1 MDAMSSAV
9 IDLAE
14 KHLKDFRIRNGQVM
28 AKRCPFCGG
37 GQNNDYETFA
47 IGLNNG
53 LWNCLR
59 GSCKKKKGN
68 FKDLCN
74 YFGETH
80 YEVDNYAQMARMA
93 TTKKVYVKPEQ
104 NDLHEI
110 TEEIITYFGTRK
122 ISEQTLKD
130 WKIAS
135 DDKGNIVFPFYRDNI
150 LTYVK
155 YRKPKKHMKDDKS
168 PKEWQM
174 SNTEPILFGM
184 DMVSF
189 NKPLVICEGEI
200 DALSLYEA
208 GVTNVVSVPC
218 GCNNMEWVNNCYDWV
233 DQFNQIILFGDSDE
247 PGLEM
252 ISVLSKRLG
261 EDRCMIPSEYP
272 ELIYNGKDYNQIC
285 KDANEILMCY
295 GPEGLK
301 AIVDACEPA
310 PVKGILDLSAIPY
323 IDPTT
328 IPRIMTK
335 IPALDHA
342 IGGFAEGG
350 ITVISGN
357 AGEGKSTITG
367 SFLLNAV
374 EQGYKVCAYSGE
386 LTSQQ
391 FLDWIMHQA
400 TESKYIGYK
409 FDQRSG
415 KNVTFVSDQI
425 QRRIKDWLS
434 GKFFL
439 YDNNNI
445 METNQGESVIKMF
458 EICARRYGCKL
469 FLADNLMC
477 MTVSPEEENRA
488 QAKISAQLKAFAAKY
503 KVHVILVAHPRKRK
517 PGETFQNQDISG
529 SSAIGNLADTVLNIE
544 RPNIRV
550 AKNRSFGIKDY
561 ILCNFDPCNRRIFQ
575 ANTGDRMVYSWDH
588 NGIELPENPANKLE
602 EFALQDGGTNKEKQ
616 PF

>member
-1 MDAMSSAV
+1 MDAMMSAV

-14 KHLKDFRIRNGQVM
+14 KHLGDFRIRNGQVM

-53 LWNCLR
+53 LWNCMR
-59 GSCKKKKGN
+59 GSCKRKKGN
-68 FKDLCN
+68 FKELCD
-74 YFGETH
+74 YFGEIH
-80 YEVDNYAQMARMA
+80 YDTGKYAEMAKMA
-93 TTKKVYVKPEQ
+93 TLKKVYTKP
-104 NDLHEI
+104 NPDDLHEL
-110 TEEIITYFGTRK
+110 TEEIITYFGKRK
-122 ISEQTLKD
+122 ISEQTLRD

-135 DDKGNIVFPFYRDNI
+135 DEKGNIVFPFYRNGV

-155 YRKPKKHMKDDKS
+155 YRKPVNFKKEDKA

-174 SNTEPILFGM
+174 SNTESILFGM
-184 DMVSF
+184 DNVSY

-218 GCNNMEWVNNCYDWV
+218 GCTNMEWVNTCYDWI
-233 DQFNQIILFGDSDE
+233 DTFNQIILFGDSDE
-247 PGLEM
+247 PGIEM
-252 ISVLSKRLG
+252 VSVLSKRLG
-261 EDRCMIPSEYP
+261 EDRCMIPSQYP
-272 ELIYNGKDYNQIC
+272 QLQYNGKDYGRIC

-301 AIVDACEPA
+301 SIVDACEPA

-357 AGEGKSTITG
+357 SGEGKSTISG
-367 SFLLNAV
+367 EFMLSAI

-400 TESKYIGYK
+400 TESEYIGYK
-409 FDQRSG
+409 FDQRAG
-415 KNVTFVSDQI
+415 KNVTFVSDDI
-425 QRRIKDWLS
+425 QRRIKDYLA

-445 METNQGESVIKMF
+445 METNQGEAVIKMF

-477 MTVSPEEENRA
+477 MTISPEEENRA

-503 KVHVILVAHPRKRK
+503 KVHVILIAHPRKRK
-517 PGETFQNQDISG
+517 PGETFTNQDISG

-544 RPNIRV
+544 KPNIRV
-550 AKNRSFGIKDY
+550 N
-561 ILCNFDPCNRRIFQ
+561 CC
-575 ANTGDRMVYSWDH
+575 
-588 NGIELPENPANKLE
+588 
-602 EFALQDGGTNKEKQ
+602 
-616 PF
+616 PFVQ

>member
-1 MDAMSSAV
+1 MDAISSAV

-14 KHLKDFRIRNGQVM
+14 KHIKDFRIRNGQVM

-37 GQNNDYETFA
+37 GMNNDYETFA
-47 IGLNNG
+47 IGLSNG
-53 LWNCLR
+53 LWNCMR

-68 FKDLCN
+68 FKDLWDF
-74 YFGETH
+74 FGETH
-80 YEVDNYAQMARMA
+80 YNIESYGQVGQMV
-93 TTKKVYVKPEQ
+93 TKKKTYDKPDE
-104 NDLHEI
+104 NKFNEV

-122 ISEQTLKD
+122 ISEQTVRE
-130 WKIAS
+130 WRIMS
-135 DDKGNIVFPFYRDNI
+135 DEKGNIVFPFYWDGV

-155 YRKPKKHMKDDKS
+155 YRLPRKVKKEEKVA
-168 PKEWQM
+168 KEWQM
-174 SNTEPILFGM
+174 ANTKPILFGM
-184 DMVSF
+184 DNVSY

-200 DALSLYEA
+200 DAMSLYEA
-208 GVTNVVSVPC
+208 GVSNVVSVPS
-218 GCNNMEWVNNCYDWV
+218 GCNNFEWVDICYDWLN
-233 DQFNQIILFGDSDE
+233 QFNQIILFGDSDE
-247 PGLEM
+247 PGQEM
-252 ISVLSKRLG
+252 VSVLSKRLG
-261 EDRCMIPSEYP
+261 EDRCMIPNEYP
-272 ELIYNGKDYNQIC
+272 ELVYKGEDYGRIC
-285 KDANEILMCY
+285 KDANEILYVY
-295 GPEGLK
+295 GPEALK
-301 AIVDACEPA
+301 SIVDACEPA
-310 PVKGILDLSAIPY
+310 PVKGILDISSIPY

-350 ITVISGN
+350 VTVISGN
-357 AGEGKSTITG
+357 SGEGKSTITG
-367 SFLLNAV
+367 NMLLNAV

-386 LTSQQ
+386 LSSQQ

-400 TESKYIGYK
+400 TESRYIGYK
-409 FDQRSG
+409 YDQRSG
-415 KNVTFVSDQI
+415 KNVTFVSETI

-445 METNQGESVIKMF
+445 METNQGEAVIKMF
-458 EICARRYGCKL
+458 EVCARRYGCKL

-488 QAKISAQLKAFAAKY
+488 QAKISAQLKAFASKY

-517 PGETFQNQDISG
+517 PGETFSNQDISG

-550 AKNRSFGIKDY
+550 TKNRAFGIKDL
-561 ILCNFDPCNRRIFQ
+561 IICSFDPCNRRIFQ
-575 ANTGDRMVYSWDH
+575 TSTKDRIVYSWDH
-588 NGIELPENPANKLE
+588 TGIELPENPANKLE
-602 EFALQDGGTNKEKQ
+602 EFALQGGGAEEKG

>member
-1 MDAMSSAV
+1 MDAITSAV
-9 IDLAE
+9 LDLAE
-14 KHLKDFRIRNGQVM
+14 KHLGDFRIRNGQVM

-37 GQNNDYETFA
+37 GKNNDYETFA

-59 GSCKKKKGN
+59 GSCQKKKGN
-68 FKDLCN
+68 FKDLCDF
-74 YFGETH
+74 FGEAR
-80 YEVDNYAQMARMA
+80 YELDNYTQVKIG
-93 TTKKVYVKPEQ
+93 TTKKVYDKPDEK
-104 NDLHEI
+104 DLLPM
-110 TEEIITYFGTRK
+110 TEEIITYFARSRR

-130 WKIAS
+130 WKVAS
-135 DDKGNIVFPFYRDNI
+135 DKEGNIVFPFYRDGV

-155 YRKPKKHMKDDKS
+155 YRKPKNHKKEDKD

-174 SNTEPILFGM
+174 KNTEPILFGM
-184 DMVSF
+184 DMVSY

-208 GVTNVVSVPC
+208 GVTNVVSVPS
-218 GCNNMEWVNNCYDWV
+218 GCNNMDWVNNCYDWV

-261 EDRCMIPSEYP
+261 EDRCMIPSTYP
-272 ELIYNGKDYNQIC
+272 ELVFNGKDYNRLC
-285 KDANEILMCY
+285 KDANEILYAY
-295 GPEGLK
+295 GPETLK
-301 AIVDACEPA
+301 ALVDACEPA
-310 PVKGILDLSAIPY
+310 PIKGILDLSAIPY
-323 IDPTT
+323 VDPMT

-342 IGGFAEGG
+342 IGGLAEGG
-350 ITVISGN
+350 VTVISGN
-357 AGEGKSTITG
+357 AGEGKSTIGG
-367 SFLLNAV
+367 SLLLNAV
-374 EQGYKVCAYSGE
+374 QQGFKVCAYSGE
-386 LTSQQ
+386 LSSQQ
-391 FLDWIMHQA
+391 FLDWILHQA
-400 TESKYIGYK
+400 TENKYIGYRK
-409 FDQRSG
+409 DQRSG
-415 KNVTFVSDQI
+415 KNITFVSDQI
-425 QRRIKDWLS
+425 QRRIKDWLA

-458 EICARRYGCKL
+458 EMCARRYGCKL

-544 RPNIRV
+544 KPNIRV
-550 AKNRSFGIKDY
+550 TKNRSFGIKDY

-575 ANTGDRMVYSWDH
+575 SNTGDRMVYGWDH
-588 NGIELPENPANKLE
+588 TGIELPENPANTLE
-602 EFALQDGGTNKEKQ
+602 EFALQSGSTNKDNQ